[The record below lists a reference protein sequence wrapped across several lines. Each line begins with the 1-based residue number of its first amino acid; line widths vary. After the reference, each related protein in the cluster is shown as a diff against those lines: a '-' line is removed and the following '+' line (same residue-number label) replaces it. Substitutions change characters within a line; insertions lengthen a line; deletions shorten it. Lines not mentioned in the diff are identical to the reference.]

1 MESPTSPK
9 AALLERERRWSRPA
23 GMAAILGAILV
34 QGGLIVTGAALDGD
48 SAAERLL
55 EASTGDADEQLLAG
69 STATGIGFV
78 LAGVTLTFLFLAAA
92 ARSDRVRRQLI
103 GLSLAGAVLIGA
115 GVVAN
120 HFTYL
125 DAADDFAASEEA
137 READEASLAQ
147 LLARAEAGEIEQV
160 TLYADDSTLDVE
172 QVDGTAYDVSYP
184 AEREAGIRRTLEA
197 NQVAVDDPGDDDL
210 SDAADDRAQDA
221 IDDASGAGPSAL
233 LVRGG
238 ALAMAIGFLYTAMW
252 SMRTGLLTRFWGT
265 FGMASAVVLALFFL
279 YLFTLVWLIGIGFLL
294 LGLWPGGRPP
304 AWEEG
309 RAVPWLKPGQPAPGS
324 PDEPVEGSGREISE
338 PPLQEP
344 AADAPGLSEA
354 PTGPG
359 GETPGQRR
367 KKRKRRG

>member
-23 GMAAILGAILV
+23 GVAAILGAILV

-55 EASTGDADEQLLAG
+55 EAGTGDADAQLLAG

-103 GLSLAGAVLIGA
+103 GLSLAGALLIGA

-125 DAADDFAASEEA
+125 DAADDFAASEET

-172 QVDGTAYDVSYP
+172 QGDGTAYDVSYP

-197 NQVAVDDPGDDDL
+197 NQVAV
-210 SDAADDRAQDA
+210 
-221 IDDASGAGPSAL
+221 DDASGAGPSAL

-252 SMRTGLLTRFWGT
+252 SMRTGLLPRFWGT

-309 RAVPWLKPGQPAPGS
+309 RAVPWLKPGQPTPDS
-324 PDEPVEGSGREISE
+324 PEEPVDGSVREISE
-338 PPLQEP
+338 PPLPEP
-344 AADAPGLSEA
+344 GADAPGLPEA

-359 GETPGQRR
+359 GGTQGH
-367 KKRKRRG
+367 

>member
-23 GMAAILGAILV
+23 GVGAILGAILV
-34 QGGLIVTGAALDGD
+34 QGGLIVTGAALDAD
-48 SAAERLL
+48 STAERLL
-55 EASTGDADEQLLAG
+55 EAGTGDADGQLLAG
-69 STATGIGFV
+69 SIATGTGFV
-78 LAGVTLTFLFLAAA
+78 LAGLTLTFLFLAAA

-125 DAADDFAASEEA
+125 NASEDFAASESA
-137 READEASLAQ
+137 READEAPLAE

-160 TLYADDSTLDVE
+160 TLYADESTLDVE
-172 QVDGTAYDVSYP
+172 QEDGTAYDVAYP
-184 AEREAGIRRTLEA
+184 AEREAGIRQRLEA
-197 NQVAVDDPGDDDL
+197 NQVPIDDPGGDEL

-221 IDDASGAGPSAL
+221 INDASGAGPAAL

-238 ALAMAIGFLYTAMW
+238 ALGMAIGFLYTALW
-252 SMRTGLLTRFWGT
+252 SMRTGLLSRFWGT

-279 YLFTLVWLIGIGFLL
+279 YLFTLVWFVGIGFLL
-294 LGLWPGGRPP
+294 VGLWPGGRPP

-324 PDEPVEGSGREISE
+324 PDEPLDGSGRELSE
-338 PPLQEP
+338 PPLPEP
-344 AADAPGLSEA
+344 GADSPGLPEA

-367 KKRKRRG
+367 RKRKRRG